1 MHHEEKVMAEAKP
14 VKAKVKFRLGAGK
27 ATPAPPVGSILGSQ
41 GVNMMDFVNAFNEQ
55 TREMGDVLCAVKVTI
70 YEDRTFTF
78 TVKGEPTAQLIK
90 RTAGVDKASGVPNK
104 TKVAKLNRDQ
114 VAQIAE
120 AKMKDLNAN
129 DLEAAMKV
137 IAGQARSMGIETEL

>member
-1 MHHEEKVMAEAKP
+1 MAEVKP
-14 VKAKVKFRLGAGK
+14 VKAKVKFRLAAGK

-55 TREMGDVLCAVKVTI
+55 TRDLGDTICAVKVTI
-70 YEDRTFTF
+70 FEDRTFTF
-78 TVKGEPTAQLIK
+78 AVKGEPTAQLIK

-104 TKVAKLNRDQ
+104 TKVAKLTSDQ

-129 DLEAAMKV
+129 DLDAAKKI
-137 IAGQARSMGIETEL
+137 IAGQARSMGIETEV

>member
-1 MHHEEKVMAEAKP
+1 MAEAKP
-14 VKAKVKFRLGAGK
+14 VKAKVKFRLAAGK

-55 TREMGDVLCAVKVTI
+55 TRELGDVQCAVKVTI
-70 YEDRTFTF
+70 YEDRTFAF

-104 TKVAKLNRDQ
+104 TKVAKLDRDQ

-120 AKMKDLNAN
+120 SKMKDLNAN
-129 DLEAAMKV
+129 DLEAAMKI
-137 IAGQARSMGIETEL
+137 IAGQARSMGIEAELK